1 MSDTFTNNLNL
12 TKPAVGGSTDTWGTK
27 INNDL
32 DAVDAIFSATGT
44 EVNVRFNTANFDDN
58 KKALFG
64 TGDDL
69 EIYHSGTNNII
80 SGASKLLLQSD
91 NTVDGVELGS
101 TTGSEVMAKFIKDG
115 AVKLYHDNSLKLET
129 ASGGVDITG
138 NITVSGTV
146 DGRDLATDGTKLDGI
161 AAGATNVTNTNQLTN
176 GAGFLTSADG
186 GNAAQVDGFDASTGG
201 GNSKLIA
208 TESNGYFHV
217 DNWVRVGSAS
227 GIFVDETNA
236 RHFYAP
242 TSDSLWEARSSTT
255 SYSGMKYQL
264 SNGNIVGY
272 YYADT
277 LSQQGFLNPNNGSWS
292 MRVSYGGDITATGNV
307 TAYSDSR
314 LKTDIKTL
322 DSALDKVCSL
332 RGVEYTRLSTG
343 EKEIGVIAQEVKEVV
358 PELVEIIDENT
369 EGKTED
375 GLKDLHIMKYQNTVG
390 LLIEA
395 IKELEKKVSDLEGK

>member
-1 MSDTFTNNLNL
+1 M
-12 TKPAVGGSTDTWGTK
+12 
-27 INNDL
+27 
-32 DAVDAIFSATGT
+32 
-44 EVNVRFNTANFDDN
+44 
-58 KKALFG
+58 
-64 TGDDL
+64 GDDL
-69 EIYHSGTNNII
+69 EIYPGGTNNII

-129 ASGGVDITG
+129 ASGGVNITG

-186 GNAAQVDGFDASTGG
+186 GNAAQVDRFDASTGG

-255 SYSGMKYQL
+255 SYTGMKYQL

-375 GLKDLHIMKYQNTVG
+375 GKRLHIMKYQNTVG